1 MKYNFSG
8 YRILSWDFI
17 FSFHIFECDF
27 PLPSELHYFTQSWLL
42 NILFFFSVYCYFSF
56 EAFRI
61 FSCLAFNN
69 STMVYLGINVLVF
82 ILSRLNWAGWIHMS
96 MLFLGAFFSH
106 YFFKYLYVLF
116 SLFFFCDFHYIYIT
130 ILNQVLFLRVSEAVC
145 VCVCVIHICFC
156 CCLFF
161 RLDNFYWS
169 VFRFIDIFLVLSWM
183 CYWVSLQ
190 NFSFQ

>member
-1 MKYNFSG
+1 MWFSTAFWTP
-8 YRILSWDFI
+8 L
-17 FSFHIFECDF
+17 FHTKLAFK
-27 PLPSELHYFTQSWLL
+27 HTV
-42 NILFFFSVYCYFSF
+42 FFFSVYCYFSF

-130 ILNQVLFLRVSEAVC
+130 ILNQVLFLRDSEAVC
-145 VCVCVIHICFC
+145 VCVCDIYIFVFVVVCFSGWIISID
-156 CCLFF
+156 LS
-161 RLDNFYWS
+161 LDS
-169 VFRFIDIFLVLSWM
+169 LIFSL
-183 CYWVSLQ
+183 CYHECAIEFLYKIFH
-190 NFSFQ
+190 FSSTFLL